1 LTGEDGIALMARDPR
16 HDILFEPVP
25 IGPKTLRNR
34 FYQSPHCTSFGA
46 EVPGAQAHIRG
57 MKAEGGWAAVNTEF
71 CSVHPSSDARPV
83 ISARLWDDE
92 DAHNLKAMVDI
103 AHENDSLAGVELW
116 HGGYTSGNQ
125 ETRLAAPSASQVS
138 DEALY
143 SAACYELDKAGIRE
157 IQGYY
162 VAAAKRARDVGFDI
176 VNVHGSEGGA
186 ITGHFLMAKLN
197 KRTDEYG
204 GSLENRA
211 RFWIETIEQVRE
223 AVGED
228 CAITARLCIDT
239 LNDSPL
245 GIRAGEEA
253 YQFIQLADHLVDFW
267 DLQVGGWSAADWP
280 EKPVVPSRIAGEFNY
295 REYFEAV
302 SPATNK
308 PIAAVGRFTNPDT
321 MAEAVRSG
329 VIDVIAAARPSIAD
343 PFIPKKIEEGRY
355 EDIRECIGCN
365 VCASRF
371 WRALPIVCTQNATL
385 GEEFRR
391 GWHPERFSKAAN
403 AEKTVL
409 VLGAGPAG
417 MECAM
422 VLGKRGLSAVH
433 LVDEQDAL
441 GGSMREISA
450 YPNLGEWGR
459 VITYRQIQLQKLE
472 NVEVILNTRLDA
484 EAVFTYGAE
493 IVVVATGAH
502 WRADGMN
509 GPTQQAIPGAEQDF
523 VYTPEQVSASK
534 GEIDGEHVLV
544 YDTDGYYTAVG
555 VAELLLNAGK
565 RVTVVTPLANFA
577 SFMFFTGEGAPVNL
591 GLRTRGAEVLTT
603 HLLSE
608 ITADGQRGQSAWG
621 GKDVHWNADAVVLV
635 TQRESNAGIYQ
646 ALKADPERLAREG
659 IEAVY
664 RVGDCVAPRMPA
676 DSIFEGH
683 RLAREIDS
691 ANPAV
696 ALPFLRELPDVYR
709 EQSFATPTV

>member
-1 LTGEDGIALMARDPR
+1 MARDPR

-103 AHENDSLAGVELW
+103 AHEHDALAGVELW

-125 ETRLAAPSASQVS
+125 ESRLPAPSPSQVS

-143 SAACYELDKAGIRE
+143 SAACFELDKQGIRE

-204 GSLENRA
+204 GPLENRA
-211 RFWIETIEQVRE
+211 RFWLETIEQVRE

-253 YQFIQLADHLVDFW
+253 FQFIQLADHLVDFW
-267 DLQVGGWSAADWP
+267 DLQVGGWSSMDWP
-280 EKPVVPSRIAGEFNY
+280 EKNVVASRVGGEFNY
-295 REYFEAV
+295 RSYYEAV
-302 SPATNK
+302 RAATQK

-329 VIDVIAAARPSIAD
+329 TIDIVGAARPSIAD
-343 PFIPKKIEEGRY
+343 PFIPKKLEEGRY

-391 GWHPERFSKAAN
+391 GWHPERFSKAEN

-422 VLGKRGLSAVH
+422 VLGKRGMSAVH
-433 LVDEQDAL
+433 LVDEQDAI
-441 GGSMREISA
+441 GGSMREISS
-450 YPNLGEWGR
+450 YPNLGEWAR
-459 VITYRQIQLQKLE
+459 LISYRQIQLNKLN
-472 NVEVILNTRLDA
+472 NVELILETRLDA
-484 EAVFTYGAE
+484 EAIFEYGAE
-493 IVVVATGAH
+493 IVVVATGAR
-502 WRADGMN
+502 WRSDGLN
-509 GPTQQAIPGAEQDF
+509 GVTQQTIPGAELDF
-523 VYTPEQVSASK
+523 VYTPEQVSAVK
-534 GEIDGEHVLV
+534 GSIDGERVLV
-544 YDTDGYYTAVG
+544 YDADGYYTAIG
-555 VAELLLNAGK
+555 VVEQLLDAGK
-565 RVTVVTPLANFA
+565 RVTLVTPLANLA
-577 SFMFFTGEGAPVNL
+577 PFMAFTGEFGPVNL
-591 GLRTRGAEVLTT
+591 SLRERGAEIVLQHQLTQ
-603 HLLSE
+603 
-608 ITADGQRGQSAWG
+608 IAPGAIRGASVWG
-621 GKDVHWNADAVVLV
+621 GETTWDADAAVLV
-635 TQRESNAGIYQ
+635 TQRESLDGVYRQ
-646 ALKADPERLAREG
+646 LVADPARLEREG

-664 RVGDCVAPRMPA
+664 RIGDCVAPRLPA

-691 ANPAV
+691 ANPAI

-709 EQSFATPTV
+709 EQSFATSTG